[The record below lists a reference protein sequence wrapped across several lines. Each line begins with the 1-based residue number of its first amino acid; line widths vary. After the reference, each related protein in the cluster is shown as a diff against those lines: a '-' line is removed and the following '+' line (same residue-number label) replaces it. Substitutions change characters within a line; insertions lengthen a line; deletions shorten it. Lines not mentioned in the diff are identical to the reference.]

1 MIKIA
6 HIDDDHNFGFL
17 FWTLVQA
24 YNATLTDKKDMITLD
39 SYRDGDHF
47 WNAFIDGQE
56 EYDLVIID
64 IKLRTENGY
73 DIAQKIYNNSTH
85 LILPVVIILSSYILK
100 SETFASL
107 IAKDDLKIK
116 DIVRRF
122 KLLSRDANHRNMT
135 DVLLRSEDYS
145 NNIAHA

>member
-17 FWTLVQA
+17 FWTLIQA
-24 YNATLTDKKDMITLD
+24 YNATVTKDEDMIVLD
-39 SYRDGDHF
+39 SYRDGKHF
-47 WNAFIDGQE
+47 WEAFMNDAQ
-56 EYDLVIID
+56 EYDLVVLD
-64 IKLRTENGY
+64 IQLGNENGY
-73 DIAQKIYNNSTH
+73 DIAQNIYDNSTH
-85 LILPVVIILSSYILK
+85 TILPVVIMLSSYILR

-107 IAKDDLKIK
+107 IAKDDLKIR

-122 KLLSRDANHRNMT
+122 KMLSRDANHRNMT